1 MVNYE
6 DPNQTKIVKFT
17 LPFSGHLD
25 PNNRWIRLAE
35 MVPWQELY
43 GKYTKQL
50 CRDFGRMSIKPRV
63 AIGALIIK
71 HFKQLSDEETIQE
84 IQENPY
90 LQYFL
95 GYSSYQ
101 FKPGFDPS
109 LFVTIRRRLPART
122 IEAINEIFIQKVREY
137 EQIEAEHKQS
147 RRQSKA
153 CKKGG
158 RTSFPPENSDSS
170 SNKGKLI
177 VDATIAPSNIK
188 YPTDLDLL
196 NDSREISE
204 KLIDK
209 LYLKG
214 LFEHKPRTYRQKARQ
229 DFLNVIK
236 KKRKSKKALCKGI
249 RKQLQY
255 LRRNLTHL
263 DQMLAV
269 FKDQPDALS
278 EREMELLEVI
288 RKIYAQQKEMYI
300 NQRHTVKDRI
310 VSIHQPYIRPMVRGK
325 ANAEV
330 EFGAK
335 ISVSVVAG
343 YVFLDRLKW
352 DAYNENMDLVDQVN
366 RYRQRFGYYPAVVIA
381 DGIYGTR
388 DNRSYLEE
396 HGIRF
401 SGKKLGR
408 PPKEISAIAREMERL
423 RILEQGERNEVE
435 GKIGTAKTR
444 YGLGKVMARTKET
457 SENWIAMALLSM
469 NMATALRLTAKPA
482 RQFLLSLIDIV
493 KKWAKIMVNGKL
505 IATNQEIIP
514 VLT

>member
-1 MVNYE
+1 
-6 DPNQTKIVKFT
+6 
-17 LPFSGHLD
+17 
-25 PNNRWIRLAE
+25 
-35 MVPWQELY
+35 
-43 GKYTKQL
+43 
-50 CRDFGRMSIKPRV
+50 
-63 AIGALIIK
+63 
-71 HFKQLSDEETIQE
+71 
-84 IQENPY
+84 
-90 LQYFL
+90 
-95 GYSSYQ
+95 
-101 FKPGFDPS
+101 
-109 LFVTIRRRLPART
+109 LPART

-236 KKRKSKKALCKGI
+236 KKRKSQKVLCKGI

-444 YGLGKVMARTKET
+444 YGLGKVLARTKET

-482 RQFLLSLIDIV
+482 RQFLLSLIDMV
-493 KKWAKIMVNGKL
+493 KN
-505 IATNQEIIP
+505 E
-514 VLT
+514 